1 MTLPAVQ
8 DGVRAFSA
16 NPLGRMSIQLSNS
29 AYNMVGAPVLS
40 LLHKPLAYVT
50 PYAQRVDEFG
60 DQTLSRVE
68 ARYPAVKKP
77 SPELFKEARD
87 AVYAPVRHVAD
98 VYHGA
103 YEQASP
109 SPAASTGAGRGV
121 SATLASGRAAA
132 KTVVLVSAEGA
143 IYAAREAL
151 RWGESFQIT
160 QSLKAVVDRV
170 EETVKR
176 QNGDASHDRVPE
188 AKSGSA

>member
-1 MTLPAVQ
+1 
-8 DGVRAFSA
+8 
-16 NPLGRMSIQLSNS
+16 MSIQLSNS
-29 AYNMVGAPVLS
+29 AYNMVAAPVLS

-109 SPAASTGAGRGV
+109 AAASTEAGRGV

-151 RWGESFQIT
+151 RLGESFQIT
-160 QSLKAVVDRV
+160 ESLKAVVDRV
-170 EETVKR
+170 EEVVKR
-176 QNGDASHDRVPE
+176 QNGAPSHDRVAE
-188 AKSGSA
+188 AKTGSA